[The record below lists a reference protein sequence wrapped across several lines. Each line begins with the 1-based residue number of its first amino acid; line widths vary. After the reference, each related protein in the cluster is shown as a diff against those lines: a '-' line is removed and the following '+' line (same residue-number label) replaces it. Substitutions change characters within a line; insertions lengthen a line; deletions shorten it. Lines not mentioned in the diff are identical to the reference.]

1 MRFQA
6 SRRPVGISR
15 GDGVQQRSMLD
26 APLDAA
32 TAGRK
37 YRQSVPFDRQS
48 LLTDQTQ
55 QAWPGARLVKRLV
68 ERAVTVD
75 PARRRLLVLE
85 VVLQMFKAP
94 QAAPRMSRYRQ
105 AQGPGFQQ
113 DAQIKNFTDIGRRQ
127 F

>member
-1 MRFQA
+1 MLTVVFAVGKGGVAARPADRGDVGGHELLLWVWQGGDDGAFGFAQMGFQA
-6 SRRPVGISR
+6 GRRPIGISR

-32 TAGRK
+32 AAGRK

-68 ERAVTVD
+68 ERAV
-75 PARRRLLVLE
+75 
-85 VVLQMFKAP
+85 AP
-94 QAAPRMSRYRQ
+94 V
-105 AQGPGFQQ
+105 
-113 DAQIKNFTDIGRRQ
+113 T
-127 F
+127 